1 MHMPFGDK
9 KMSVLAQNWNAGH
22 LYAGGISQV
31 QRSWLPT
38 VFGRAQPCNF
48 STILTPLATQ
58 THFILSYCTL
68 PKRDMVLVNLSFY
81 ESDWD
86 EVGTQWSSI
95 GTEEGQ

>member
-1 MHMPFGDK
+1 MPFSDK
-9 KMSVLAQNWNAGH
+9 KISVLAQDWNAGH
-22 LYAGGISQV
+22 LYAGWISRV
-31 QRSWLPT
+31 QRFWLPT
-38 VFGRAQPCNF
+38 VSCRAQPCNF
-48 STILTPLATQ
+48 STILIPLSTQ